1 MPLCK
6 LEAHVTLFKNTVK
19 TWYKG
24 HVCVCC
30 ACLCTCLIHSLSE
43 SVSGVAKQVIKQL
56 FLKTELVLDLFYIQ
70 ENSGQSTI

>member
-1 MPLCK
+1 MCK

-19 TWYKG
+19 TWYRG

-30 ACLCTCLIHSLSE
+30 ACPIHSLSE
-43 SVSGVAKQVIKQL
+43 SVSGIAKQVIKQL

-70 ENSGQSTI
+70 ENLGKSTI

>member
-1 MPLCK
+1 MLHC
-6 LEAHVTLFKNTVK
+6 LK

-30 ACLCTCLIHSLSE
+30 ACLCACPIHSLSE
-43 SVSGVAKQVIKQL
+43 SVSGVAKQL

-70 ENSGQSTI
+70 GNSGISTV